1 MKKKFIAVYALI
13 GVLALGSTTLTS
25 CVDDNE
31 SPSVTAIRD
40 AKAQSLQALA
50 NLTQAQA
57 DAEKIVSEA
66 EARLTAAKAAL
77 KEAEAQ
83 LAQQKADSVKAVMDI
98 SIESA
103 KQAAQAELYKQQGI
117 VAEAQAQLI
126 ASLDA
131 VDQATKQKIETL
143 LANADALMNGGEY
156 FTYQLVKDDPNT
168 EEVESGW
175 QWKSETINKSI
186 TDLQLEKVSIKAE
199 QVKAEYGLANVKE
212 AIAEKITKKDNEIAQ
227 YKAQIEAYTALKE
240 ASTREEVEA
249 QYEQAKT
256 DLVVQQNDLDSKEE
270 FASLKEKDVDAVYKT
285 EYIDTYQPENGNI
298 KETRSYGTGT
308 LSQTELYKAI
318 NASNYLYY
326 TYSVKVYPDPVN
338 QPDNWYYDIRDCVD
352 NAGNKVKDPNYNPEI
367 SEKYNGGYND
377 PENGYYLSI
386 YAAKYLGE
394 NDSYQQYEEIDD
406 KLYEYQNADNTAGS
420 HVLRYENQYLNYVNV
435 KTDLLAEDKTEIT
448 NDIKVQ
454 EYLIEEGKKDLE
466 EYKKTRETDIKNADD
481 ALKAAK
487 EAWEKE
493 NTHNNQEA
501 VKKAQA
507 VRDQIDTDIA
517 NEERI
522 LVTSREE
529 NIEDMEKALEVLA
542 NIETLLTG
550 DALKTYQ
557 AEYKKYMA
565 AQEAQAEAEVEVL
578 KATHTYTVTNTLVQ
592 TLKPYVDNDIANDLL
607 VDWDAKIK
615 ECNDN
620 IEKAEIAKATA
631 TGKYDILESA
641 EGDPKSKEKVT
652 EEVMN
657 WYIEKLAQDLA
668 AVEAQLNYYNSLYK
682 SCMDQANE
690 LIQNG
695 AALPDTPA
703 TDTPAE
709 GEGEETPAE

>member
-1 MKKKFIAVYALI
+1 MKKKFIAVY
-13 GVLALGSTTLTS
+13 
-25 CVDDNE
+25 DNE

-83 LAQQKADSVKAVMDI
+83 MAQQKADSVKAVMDI

-156 FTYQLVKDDPNT
+156 LTYQLVKDDPAT
-168 EEVESGW
+168 QEVESGW
-175 QWKSETINKSI
+175 QWKSETIDKSI
-186 TDLQLEKVSIKAE
+186 TQLQLDKVSIKAE
-199 QVKAEYGLANVKE
+199 QVKAEYGLADVKE
-212 AIAEKITKKDNEIAQ
+212 AIAETITKKDNEIAQ

-318 NASNYLYY
+318 NASNYPYY
-326 TYSVKVYPDPVN
+326 TYSVKVYPYPD
-338 QPDNWYYDIRDCVD
+338 QPDYYYEESRDCED

-367 SEKYNGGYND
+367 SEKYNGGYTD
-377 PENGYYLSI
+377 PQNTSDYLSI
-386 YAAKYLGE
+386 YVEKYLGE
-394 NDSYQQYEEIDD
+394 EDSYTQYEDIDD

-420 HVLRYENQYLNYVNV
+420 HVLQYKNQYLNYVNV
-435 KTDLLAEDKTEIT
+435 RTDLLAEDKTEIT

-466 EYKKTRETDIKNADD
+466 EYKKTRETDIKEADD

-493 NTHNNQEA
+493 NTHDNQEA
-501 VKKAQA
+501 VKSAQA
-507 VRDQIDTDIA
+507 ARDQIDTDIA

-529 NIEDMEKALEVLA
+529 NIENMEKALEVLA

-592 TLKPYVDNDIANDLL
+592 TLKPYVDNDTANDLL

-641 EGDPKSKEKVT
+641 EGDPKAKEKVT

-695 AALPDTPA
+695 AALPDTPS